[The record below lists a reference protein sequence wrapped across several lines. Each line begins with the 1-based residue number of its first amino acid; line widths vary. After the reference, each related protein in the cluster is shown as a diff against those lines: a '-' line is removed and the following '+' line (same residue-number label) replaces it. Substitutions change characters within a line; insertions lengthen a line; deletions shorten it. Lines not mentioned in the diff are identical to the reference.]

1 MHLYRN
7 QHNSDSSSSR
17 AIAVPALK
25 DSIGWMMFCL
35 GESEKNEITENE
47 MDESIQT
54 RKTQLIK
61 ILEDNDY
68 LDDKEDNNII
78 DSDDGKE
85 DQEVLNEEIKW
96 KGSVRMYPSIVL
108 LRQFDQVLV
117 QRLINHNVN
126 WLNRKG

>member
-1 MHLYRN
+1 
-7 QHNSDSSSSR
+7 
-17 AIAVPALK
+17 
-25 DSIGWMMFCL
+25 MFCL